1 MRGLAKYLITEHA
14 SEYTDAQI
22 LEELAKWKTLFFPGP
37 MSTKAAAMKEKGVP
51 FTYSNLGSNAYR
63 GIEKDVTVSGSA
75 GSSSS
80 GMVGGC

>member
-1 MRGLAKYLITEHA
+1 
-14 SEYTDAQI
+14 
-22 LEELAKWKTLFFPGP
+22 LFFPGP

-75 GSSSS
+75 GSG